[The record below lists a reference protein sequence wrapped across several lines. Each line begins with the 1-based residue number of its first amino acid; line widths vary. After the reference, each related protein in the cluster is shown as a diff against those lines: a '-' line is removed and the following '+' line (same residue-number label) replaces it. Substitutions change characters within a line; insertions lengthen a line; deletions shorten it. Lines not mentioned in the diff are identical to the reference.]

1 MVCYIVFCKNKIEKK
16 KYNNYI
22 NKTIM
27 YCVCAKFDTDFI
39 SKGYAFNTYNEAKE
53 WVDIMNKKYRK
64 EYKRNTHWVG
74 TK

>member
-1 MVCYIVFCKNKIEKK
+1 MKK
-16 KYNNYI
+16 KNIYNNYI

-27 YCVCAKFDTDFI
+27 YRVCAKFDTDFI
-39 SKGYAFNTYNEAKE
+39 SKGSPFDTYKEAKE

-64 EYKRNTHWVG
+64 EYNRNTHWVG